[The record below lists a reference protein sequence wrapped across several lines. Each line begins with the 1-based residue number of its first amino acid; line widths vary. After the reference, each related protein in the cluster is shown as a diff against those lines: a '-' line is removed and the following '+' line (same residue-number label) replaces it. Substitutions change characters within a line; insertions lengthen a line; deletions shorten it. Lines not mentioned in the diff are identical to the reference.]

1 MTQAQIYLA
10 EQRGYSQM
18 THFQSYHTFNFGQYI
33 AENREPFGDLFVVN
47 DDILTAGY
55 TLNMTLEDNFDVM
68 LIPLVGGLEYNNEL
82 EMGFIETGEIQVFS
96 GKKGMSYQLRNPYET
111 ESINFLQIWVRNT
124 TSNLT
129 PTIQQNTFD
138 LGDTNRLL
146 PLFKTSNQQGFI
158 GKYDG
163 RKKGLLRPTQS
174 NARFFCFVINGAFEV
189 QDRLLHAR
197 DGLALEN
204 FEEIDFEALSND
216 AILFVL
222 TDYIPV

>member
-10 EQRGYSQM
+10 EQRGCSQM
-18 THFQSYHTFNFGQYI
+18 TLFQSFHTFNFGQYI

-55 TLNMTLEDNFDVM
+55 TLNMTLEDNFDVI
-68 LIPLVGGLEYNNEL
+68 LIPLVGGLAYNNEL

-96 GKKGMSYQLRNPYET
+96 GTKGMSYQLKNPYET
-111 ESINFLQIWVRNT
+111 ERINFLQIWVRNT
-124 TSNLT
+124 TSNFI
-129 PTIQQNTFD
+129 PTIQQNNFD

-163 RKKGLLRPTQS
+163 RKKGLLQQS
-174 NARFFCFVINGAFEV
+174 QPNARFFCVVINGAFEV

-216 AILFVL
+216 AILLIL
-222 TDYIPV
+222 TDYIPA

>member
-10 EQRGYSQM
+10 EQRGCSQM
-18 THFQSYHTFNFGQYI
+18 THFQSFHTFNFGQYI

-47 DDILTAGY
+47 DDILMAGY
-55 TLNMTLEDNFDVM
+55 TLNMTLEDNFDVI
-68 LIPLVGGLEYNNEL
+68 LIPLVGGLAYNNEL

-111 ESINFLQIWVRNT
+111 ERINFLQIWVRNT
-124 TSNLT
+124 TSNFI
-129 PTIQQNTFD
+129 PTIQQNNFD

-197 DGLALEN
+197 DGLTLEN
-204 FEEIDFEALSND
+204 FEEIDFEALSNN

>member
-10 EQRGYSQM
+10 EQRGCSQM
-18 THFQSYHTFNFGQYI
+18 AHFQSYHTFNFGQYI

-47 DDILTAGY
+47 DDILTAGH
-55 TLNMTLEDNFDVM
+55 TLNMTLEDNFDVI

-96 GKKGMSYQLRNPYET
+96 GKKGMNYQLRNPYET

-124 TSNLT
+124 TSNFI

-138 LGDTNRLL
+138 LADTNRLL
-146 PLFKTSNQQGFI
+146 PLFNTANQQGFI

-163 RKKGLLRPTQS
+163 RKKGFLKGQQPNT
-174 NARFFCFVINGAFEV
+174 RFFCFVINGAFEV

>member
-18 THFQSYHTFNFGQYI
+18 THLQSYHTFNFGQYI

-55 TLNMTLEDNFDVM
+55 TLNMTLEDNFDVI
-68 LIPLVGGLEYNNEL
+68 LIPLLGGLEYNNEL

-111 ESINFLQIWVRNT
+111 ERINFLQIWVRNT
-124 TSNLT
+124 TSNFI

-163 RKKGLLRPTQS
+163 RKKGLLLPTQS
-174 NARFFCFVINGAFEV
+174 KARFFCFVINGAFEV

-216 AILFVL
+216 TILFVL

>member
-55 TLNMTLEDNFDVM
+55 TLNMTLEDNFDVI
-68 LIPLVGGLEYNNEL
+68 LIPLLGGLEYNNEL

-111 ESINFLQIWVRNT
+111 ERINFLQIWVRNT
-124 TSNLT
+124 TSNFI

-138 LGDTNRLL
+138 LGNINRLL
-146 PLFKTSNQQGFI
+146 PLFNTANQQGFI

-163 RKKGLLRPTQS
+163 RKKGLLQPTQS
-174 NARFFCFVINGAFEV
+174 NARFFCFVVNGAFEV

-204 FEEIDFEALSND
+204 FEEINFEALSND